1 MTRSFKKFEVNG
13 TVLNVLI
20 AGQGE
25 PVLLI
30 HGFPDDHSV
39 WRHQIDALVQAGF
52 QVIAPDMRGYGE
64 SALSKRVR
72 DYHVSNLVK
81 DLVALL
87 DALNIKQLAVAG
99 HDWGAGIG
107 WMLAIHYPDRVTRY
121 AALSVGHPCAFVS
134 APMSQKLR
142 SWYMLF
148 FQLRGLAEFLIK
160 ANNWTLFRKV
170 FGLPNYEEEVIQRL
184 SRPGRLTAGLN
195 YYRANVDMLFV
206 KNLPPVKM
214 PVLGLFSTGDKYL
227 IEQQMQDS
235 AQYVQAEWRY
245 ECIEGVSHWLQLD
258 APERVSALLIEF
270 FGKAKL

>member
-1 MTRSFKKFEVNG
+1 MNRSFKKFEVNG

-39 WRHQIDALVQAGF
+39 WRYQIDALVQAGF

-81 DLVALL
+81 DIVALL
-87 DALNIKQLAVAG
+87 DVLNIGQLAVAG

-107 WMLAIHYPDRVTRY
+107 WMLAIHHPDRVKRY
-121 AALSVGHPCAFVS
+121 AALSVGHPCAFVN
-134 APMSQKLR
+134 APMAQKMR

-160 ANNWTLFRKV
+160 ARNWSLFRKV
-170 FGLPNYEEEVIQRL
+170 FGLPNYEEEVIERL

-195 YYRANVDMLFV
+195 YYRANVDMLMV
-206 KNLPPVKM
+206 KNLPPLKM

-258 APERVSALLIEF
+258 AHERVSSLLIEF
-270 FGKAKL
+270 FGKSAL

>member
-39 WRHQIDALVQAGF
+39 WRYQIDALVQAGF

-81 DLVALL
+81 DLVAVL
-87 DALNIKQLAVAG
+87 DVLKIKQLAVAG

-107 WMLAIHYPDRVTRY
+107 WMLAIHHPDRVTRY
-121 AALSVGHPCAFVS
+121 AALSVGHPCAFVT
-134 APMSQKLR
+134 APMAQKVR

-148 FQLRGLAEFLIK
+148 FQLRGLTEVLLK
-160 ANNWTLFRKV
+160 ASNWMLFRKV
-170 FGLPNYEEEVIQRL
+170 FGLPAYEEEVIQRL
-184 SRPGRLTAGLN
+184 SKPGRLTAGLN
-195 YYRANVDMLFV
+195 YYRANVDLLLV
-206 KNLPPVKM
+206 RNLPPVKM
-214 PVLGLFSTGDKYL
+214 PVLGIFSTGDKYL

-235 AQYVQAEWRY
+235 ARYVESEWRY
-245 ECIEGVSHWLQLD
+245 ECIEGVSHWLQLE
-258 APERVSALLIEF
+258 ASERVSKLLIEF
-270 FGKAKL
+270 FAKQR